1 MAFSTVFEQ
10 IVKIIPRT
18 EFQAIVSKHNG
29 DHRVRTLDCWT
40 QFGALLFGQL
50 SGHDSIRSIE
60 SIFAHQDHKMARLGF
75 GPVRRST
82 LADANESKPIQ
93 ILEDLFQLCL
103 KKANLAAPK
112 KKSP

>member
-10 IVKIIPRT
+10 IVKLIPRT
-18 EFQAIVSKHNG
+18 EFQAIVNKHNG

-50 SGHDSIRSIE
+50 SGHDSIRAIV
-60 SIFAHQDHKMARLGF
+60 SIFAHQDHKMAKLGF

-82 LADANESKPIQ
+82 LADANESRPIQ
-93 ILEDLFQLCL
+93 ILEDVFQLC
-103 KKANLAAPK
+103 
-112 KKSP
+112 